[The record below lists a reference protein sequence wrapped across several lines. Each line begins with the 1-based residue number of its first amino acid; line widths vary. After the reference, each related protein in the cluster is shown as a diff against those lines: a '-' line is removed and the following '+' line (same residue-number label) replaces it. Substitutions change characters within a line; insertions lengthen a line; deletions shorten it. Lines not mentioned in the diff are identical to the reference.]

1 MVQGM
6 EPPFAQYMDRIHTF
20 VQGCIDCVR
29 DSQSKKQFTRSLI
42 DTTNSWMVQQAQD
55 GIEKV
60 IAFVSFIPV
69 SDNEYRIISACSEA
83 KNPKILFDMIQE
95 LTTNSQHLFPSR
107 LSVSQPYI
115 NGGNGIVRYNSNSG
129 RLEVND
135 GSAWMPL
142 GNQWGLN
149 LSNDAINAIDWVKNK
164 IKEEEELKALSKDH
178 PAIRFAVENLER
190 AKQQL
195 DVTINLSKEYAT

>member
-1 MVQGM
+1 
-6 EPPFAQYMDRIHTF
+6 
-20 VQGCIDCVR
+20 
-29 DSQSKKQFTRSLI
+29 
-42 DTTNSWMVQQAQD
+42 
-55 GIEKV
+55 
-60 IAFVSFIPV
+60 
-69 SDNEYRIISACSEA
+69 
-83 KNPKILFDMIQE
+83 MIQE

-115 NGGNGIVRYNSNSG
+115 NGGYGIVRYNSNSG

-164 IKEEEELKALSKDH
+164 IKEEEELKSLSKDH
-178 PAIRFAVENLER
+178 PAVQFAVENLER